1 MAAAAAIARLDE
13 ALHHS
18 LQRAFTDRARLDAI
32 RRQAAA
38 DRPLRRD
45 AVTVLYL
52 FPRRR
57 SLSA

>member
-18 LQRAFTDRARLDAI
+18 LQRAFTDRARLEAI

-38 DRPLRRD
+38 DPCAETR
-45 AVTVLYL
+45 
-52 FPRRR
+52 
-57 SLSA
+57 